1 MSTEE
6 AHEFEKSELFAIILK
21 MRTWDDKAKLVGYVV
36 PPLEAYEDLI
46 LDHLRTHKSWAL
58 PLIKPSPTLDYD
70 YVYDYT

>member
-46 LDHLRTHKSWAL
+46 LDHLRTHKS
-58 PLIKPSPTLDYD
+58 
-70 YVYDYT
+70 